1 MCLCVYV
8 CCVKLTPL
16 WKLRTM
22 DIASPEYM
30 VLQALQLACSQDT
43 VQLKQA
49 ETKLAEWEIEPGFYT
64 MLLQVFSNQTV
75 DVNVRWMAAVY
86 FKNGV
91 NKYWRRNVQ
100 KWVTAQFR
108 ATFLWKATFFFFCS
122 EIQLTE
128 KTQIR
133 VALISSFREPVPQI
147 AVQIAA
153 LIAKIARLDCPK
165 DWPELIPTLIEA
177 VQTTTAVEQHRCLL
191 VLQHVVK
198 ALSTKRLMSDRKV
211 FTVSVCKCLLNAL
224 IVV

>member
-1 MCLCVYV
+1 MYNYELEKQDFYQNFPFQLFNQISDEKNLCVCV
-8 CCVKLTPL
+8 CVSNYNQKPRR
-16 WKLRTM
+16 RTM

-100 KWVTAQFR
+100 K
-108 ATFLWKATFFFFCS
+108 
-122 EIQLTE
+122 
-128 KTQIR
+128 
-133 VALISSFREPVPQI
+133 
-147 AVQIAA
+147 
-153 LIAKIARLDCPK
+153 
-165 DWPELIPTLIEA
+165 
-177 VQTTTAVEQHRCLL
+177 
-191 VLQHVVK
+191 
-198 ALSTKRLMSDRKV
+198 
-211 FTVSVCKCLLNAL
+211 
-224 IVV
+224 